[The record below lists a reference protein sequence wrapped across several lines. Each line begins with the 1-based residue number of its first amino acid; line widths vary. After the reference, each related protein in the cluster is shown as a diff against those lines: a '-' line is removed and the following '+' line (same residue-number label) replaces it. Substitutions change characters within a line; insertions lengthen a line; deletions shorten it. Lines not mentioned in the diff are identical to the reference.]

1 MRDPVLGPVNP
12 SSPQLSTL
20 SAISEVALRKI
31 SERYDVLAE
40 VGRGGMG
47 IVYRARDRETDEL
60 VALKIL
66 RPEIAS
72 DERVMERFKNEL
84 RLARKITHKNVCR
97 IHEFSR
103 TDGTSFI
110 SMEFVDGDS
119 LRHILNRFGTIS
131 LRKGIQIAQQ
141 ICAELREAHAQG
153 IIHRDLKPEN
163 LMLDHAGQV
172 KIMDFGIARSIEA
185 GTTNTGSIIGTPAYM
200 APEQAEGKAVDRRS
214 DIYSLGLILYEMFTG
229 SAAFSGDTAMAVALK
244 QVREKPTPPRE
255 LDSSIPEVVENLIL
269 KCVEKDPAMRFQ
281 SVQELEI
288 ELT

>member
-1 MRDPVLGPVNP
+1 
-12 SSPQLSTL
+12 
-20 SAISEVALRKI
+20 
-31 SERYDVLAE
+31 
-40 VGRGGMG
+40 
-47 IVYRARDRETDEL
+47 
-60 VALKIL
+60 
-66 RPEIAS
+66 
-72 DERVMERFKNEL
+72 
-84 RLARKITHKNVCR
+84 HKNVCR

-103 TDGTSFI
+103 TGGTSFI

-200 APEQAEGKAVDRRS
+200 APEQAEGKAV
-214 DIYSLGLILYEMFTG
+214 
-229 SAAFSGDTAMAVALK
+229 
-244 QVREKPTPPRE
+244 
-255 LDSSIPEVVENLIL
+255 
-269 KCVEKDPAMRFQ
+269 
-281 SVQELEI
+281 
-288 ELT
+288 